1 MKIEEYEIKK
11 WTEGFNDIRRILQ
24 TSPDFVCWCIP
35 TKRILNLL
43 PPILNGFFLCTY
55 IDKYEGRDKPTFNLV
70 YAKRSGNRDMLES
83 ARIGFCCDRED
94 NENTEKTFVDLAK
107 TTKQAFYIK
116 ASRKLAKVFID
127 NVYNPENRPVQ
138 TGPVRPNIPVNHP
151 LPGDTGRV

>member
-1 MKIEEYEIKK
+1 MEIEEYEIER
-11 WTEGFNDIRRILQ
+11 WAEGFNDIRKILQ
-24 TSPDFVCWCIP
+24 TSPDFVYWCIP

-55 IDKYEGRDKPTFNLV
+55 ITKYKERDKPTLNLI
-70 YAKRSGNRDMLES
+70 YAKKSGNRDMLDS

-94 NENTEKTFVDLAK
+94 NESMEKTFVDLAK

-127 NVYNPENRPVQ
+127 NVYSAENRKAQ
-138 TGPVRPNIPVNHP
+138 AHETEIYY
-151 LPGDTGRV
+151 

>member
-1 MKIEEYEIKK
+1 MEIEEYEIKK
-11 WTEGFNDIRRILQ
+11 WTEGFNDIRKILQ
-24 TSPDFVCWCIP
+24 TSADFVCWCIP

-55 IDKYEGRDKPTFNLV
+55 ITKYKERDKPTLNLI
-70 YAKRSGNRDMLES
+70 YAKKSGNRDMLDS

-94 NENTEKTFVDLAK
+94 FESMEKTFVDLAK

-127 NVYNPENRPVQ
+127 NVYSAENRKAQ
-138 TGPVRPNIPVNHP
+138 AHETEIYY
-151 LPGDTGRV
+151 